1 MRLIDADAFIEDMK
15 YLYRRAGWGFREIH
29 FSLGDTISNIDNMPT
44 IDTVSVI
51 RCKDCEYRNEYGY
64 CTLYIAWHHLTGDMD
79 YCSDAER
86 KEDDQID

>member
-51 RCKDCEYRNEYGY
+51 RCKDCKHFREPNYAINATY
-64 CTLYIAWHHLTGDMD
+64 CWYHAEAVNSEED
-79 YCSDAER
+79 YCSWAER
-86 KEDDQID
+86 K